1 MSISATDTRSSSE
14 HWLQSYYFIRA
25 AVSICWVIAAFSL
38 GQNPA
43 IAAAL
48 LLIYPAWDAAA
59 NYLDASRSGGLAKNP
74 TQAIN
79 LAASVLATIAVLVTQ
94 QIGGGAMVL
103 GVFGI
108 WALASGLLQL
118 GTAIRRWKTS
128 GAQWVMILSGAQS
141 ALAGVFFF
149 VQALSPAAAPAIS
162 IIPGYAALG
171 AVYFLISAVWLT
183 VKSYRA
189 KPKLAV

>member
-1 MSISATDTRSSSE
+1 MSISETDTRSSSE

-25 AVSICWVIAAFSL
+25 AFSICWVVAAFTL

-59 NYLDASRSGGLAKNP
+59 NYLDALRSGGLAKNP

-79 LAASVLATIAVLVTQ
+79 LAASVFATIAVLVTEQ
-94 QIGGGAMVL
+94 MGGGAMVL
-103 GVFGI
+103 SVFGV

-118 GTAIRRWKTS
+118 GTAIRRWKTA

-141 ALAGVFFF
+141 ALAGAFFF
-149 VQALSPAAAPAIS
+149 AQSITPAAPPAIS

-189 KPKLAV
+189 RPKLTV